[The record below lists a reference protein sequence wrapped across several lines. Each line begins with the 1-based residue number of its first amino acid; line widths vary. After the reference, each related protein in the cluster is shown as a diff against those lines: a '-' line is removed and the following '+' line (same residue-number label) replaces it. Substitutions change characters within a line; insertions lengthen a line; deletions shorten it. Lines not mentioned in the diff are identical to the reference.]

1 MLKAATLATAAL
13 IAASASAGEA
23 TATIP
28 GHADRYADRASSS
41 LDPQVSS
48 NWSGYAAAAP
58 ADGTA
63 AFSDVTA
70 TWVQPKAKCT
80 TGRGDSAAFW
90 VGLGGDSADSQSL
103 EQLGTEADCD
113 ADSTA
118 PTYGA
123 WWEIVPAA
131 SVPIPLKIRAGD
143 RVTAAVLVKGQSV
156 TMSLKDTTRRTR
168 FSKTLT
174 VAHPLDVSSAEW
186 IAEAPSTCTANGR
199 CRAVPLTQFGS
210 VNFTNATA
218 IADGHP
224 GTISDPA
231 WVAAPIE
238 LIASGG
244 GGRFF
249 GRGDVLGPG
258 VGAVPGDL
266 SSDGSSFSVAWQQ
279 NVAPSGP

>member
-1 MLKAATLATAAL
+1 MLKAATLATVAL
-13 IAASASAGEA
+13 IAACASAGEA
-23 TATIP
+23 TATS
-28 GHADRYADRASSS
+28 HTDRYAARASNS
-41 LDPQVSS
+41 LDPQASS
-48 NWSGYAAAAP
+48 NWAGYAAVAP
-58 ADGTA
+58 VGGTA
-63 AFSDVTA
+63 DFSDVTA

-90 VGLGGDSADSQSL
+90 VGLGGDLADSQSL

-113 ADSTA
+113 ASGTA

-143 RVTAAVLVKGQSV
+143 RVTAAVLVKGQAV

-168 FSKTLT
+168 FSKTIT
-174 VAHPLDVSSAEW
+174 VTHPLDVASAEW

-199 CRAVPLTQFGS
+199 CRAVPLNQFGS
-210 VNFTNATA
+210 VTFTNATA

-266 SSDGSSFSVAWQQ
+266 SSDGRSFSVAWQQ
-279 NVAPSGP
+279 NVVPPGP

>member
-1 MLKAATLATAAL
+1 MLKAATLATVAL
-13 IAASASAGEA
+13 IAACASAGEA
-23 TATIP
+23 TATS
-28 GHADRYADRASSS
+28 HTDRYAARASNS

-48 NWSGYAAAAP
+48 NWAGYAAVAP
-58 ADGTA
+58 VGGTA
-63 AFSDVTA
+63 DFSDVTA

-90 VGLGGDSADSQSL
+90 VGLGGDLADSQSL

-113 ADSTA
+113 ASGTA

-143 RVTAAVLVKGQSV
+143 RVTAAVLVKGQAV

-168 FSKTLT
+168 FSKTIT
-174 VAHPLDVSSAEW
+174 VTHPLDVASAEW

-199 CRAVPLTQFGS
+199 CRAVPLNQFGS
-210 VNFTNATA
+210 VTFTNATA

-266 SSDGSSFSVAWQQ
+266 SSDGRSFSVAWQQ
-279 NVAPSGP
+279 NVVPPGP